1 MRTACLACLLC
12 AGAALNLRP
21 PGLGAPQPKVIV
33 LIRTFLPQLPL
44 VPKLIQSLARQHV
57 HRCEHECVSFVL
69 VPTEAGS
76 LAAFRDLASNL
87 SSAYDVAVPPA
98 LDEALFTS
106 AGASQPRCLPGWES
120 TDFARSVCESFR
132 TKDPACF
139 ATWRGLDRNAA
150 LSMMQ
155 KICAYQNYVHYAVVD
170 KALDYAVARFGCR
183 PGWLLVTNGD
193 NEYHPDFL
201 GHTTKQK
208 HQLVGTDFVSYHRN
222 AGGLLDQA
230 NQSLIVSEFH
240 AGHAGQGEET
250 EEGHAGDAGQSEEA
264 EEGYADGAG
273 QSEEAEGPGSSW
285 RLGEIDL
292 GAAIVDFQSFCGT
305 GARFLNSLPRIGSD
319 PYNIARL
326 RSLHDA
332 DFWFF
337 RRLISHFGF
346 QHHIVHRRLFVHK

>member
-33 LIRTFLPQLPL
+33 LIRTYLPQLPS
-44 VPKLIQSLARQHV
+44 VPTLMQSLAQQRV
-57 HRCEHECVSFVL
+57 YGCERDCVSFVL
-69 VPTEAGS
+69 VPTEPDS

-193 NEYHPDFL
+193 NEYHRDFL
-201 GHTTKQK
+201 GHTTKQG
-208 HQLVGTDFVSYHRN
+208 HQLVGTDFVMYHRGS
-222 AGGLLDQA
+222 GGLLGRA
-230 NQSLIVSEFH
+230 SQSLIVS
-240 AGHAGQGEET
+240 
-250 EEGHAGDAGQSEEA
+250 
-264 EEGYADGAG
+264 ADSVDG
-273 QSEEAEGPGSSW
+273 EEAEGPGFQTSAW

-346 QHHIVHRRLFVHK
+346 QHHIVHHRLFFHK